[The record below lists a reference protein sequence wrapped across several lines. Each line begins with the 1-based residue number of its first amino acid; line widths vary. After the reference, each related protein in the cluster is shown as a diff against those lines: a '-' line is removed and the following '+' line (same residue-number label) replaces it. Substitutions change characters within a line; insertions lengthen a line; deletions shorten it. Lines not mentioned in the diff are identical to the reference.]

1 MRQLKHKF
9 NAKQTKVGDK
19 KFSSKKEAAYFVK
32 LQMLQKSGEL
42 LFFLDQVPFRL
53 PGNKTY
59 RLDFMEFWADGNV
72 ILTEVKGLMT
82 PVARIKIDQ
91 VEEIYNVKINIV

>member
-1 MRQLKHKF
+1 MKQLRHKF
-9 NAKQTKVGDK
+9 NAKKTQVGDK
-19 KFSSKKEAAYFVK
+19 NFSSKKEAAYYVK

-72 ILTEVKGLMT
+72 ILTEVKGYNHPMGKL
-82 PVARIKIDQ
+82 KIDQ

>member
-1 MRQLKHKF
+1 MRQLRHKF
-9 NAKQTKVGDK
+9 GAKQTTVGDK
-19 KFSSKKEAAYFVK
+19 KFASKKEAAYYIK

-59 RLDFMEFWADGNV
+59 RLDFMEFWADGRV
-72 ILTEVKGLMT
+72 ELTDIKGFMT
-82 PVARIKIDQ
+82 PVSKIKMDQ
-91 VEEIYNVKINIV
+91 VEDLYGVKINIV